1 MRLRKYVFPRLAS
14 ERIKLDG
21 DCHCQSIFDKF
32 VASFYR
38 LNPVN
43 LCRKMIGQSH
53 NPYVSARIFQRN
65 PVHFA
70 YRSRPFST
78 KYFSNR
84 YRSVNHVSRRKTAA
98 CRRSPSLTNQ
108 GRTVK
113 PTEKALATLSP
124 KGADRAGCTPSQD
137 SRTAPRAARRHPRRG
152 DPPCFSMSRYRRRH
166 A

>member
-21 DCHCQSIFDKF
+21 DCHCQSIFEKF

-43 LCRKMIGQSH
+43 LWRKMIGRSH
-53 NPYVSARIFQRN
+53 NPWVSARIFQRN
-65 PVHFA
+65 PVDFA
-70 YRSRPFST
+70 YRSMPFSA
-78 KYFSNR
+78 KIFSNR
-84 YRSVNHVSRRKTAA
+84 YRSVIHVSRRNTAA

-113 PTEKALATLSP
+113 PTKKALATLSP
-124 KGADRAGCTPSQD
+124 KGAGRAGCTPSQD
-137 SRTAPRAARRHPRRG
+137 SRTAPRTACKHTRRR
-152 DPPCFSMSRYRRRH
+152 DPPCFSTSRYRRRH